1 MPKRPIGVSSLRL
14 RESRTNIY
22 FGHSFQEALTI
33 TMNTMK
39 QLHVL
44 SSSLKYVSDGL
55 RENSPPVPVNK
66 DVPVTAVLCKC
77 IDAVIKSQEQL
88 NLEMHALKEAV
99 NQVRLIILWLARL
112 VSCACQN
119 RAGRAPL
126 LSLAAVHSGALILG
140 GRRRR
145 AAAFLVIRL
154 LLNSFSRSFPSGEF
168 AALFVIGFA

>member
-1 MPKRPIGVSSLRL
+1 MPKRPIGVSSLR
-14 RESRTNIY
+14 SRTNIY

-88 NLEMHALKEAV
+88 NLEMQALKEAV
-99 NQVRLIILWLARL
+99 NQVRLIILWLVRL
-112 VSCACQN
+112 LS
-119 RAGRAPL
+119 RAHVKIMPREPRRFSS
-126 LSLAAVHSGALILG
+126 SLAAVHSGALILEG
-140 GRRRR
+140 RRR
-145 AAAFLVIRL
+145 AAAFLVIRG
-154 LLNSFSRSFPSGEF
+154 SC
-168 AALFVIGFA
+168 